1 MLSYF
6 RTRYKLKG
14 VYFLDEPETALSPK
28 SQLELMEII
37 EEGSQTRQ
45 AQFIMVTHSPIL
57 LACKGATIYNFNK
70 IPVDKTEYEET
81 EHYQV
86 YKKFLMER

>member
-6 RTRYKLKG
+6 RARYKLKG

-28 SQLELMEII
+28 SQLNLMEII
-37 EEGSQTRQ
+37 EESSRIRQ

-57 LACKGATIYNFNK
+57 LACEGATIYNFNK
-70 IPVDKTEYEET
+70 IPVDKTEYKET
-81 EHYQV
+81 EHYRV
-86 YKKFLMER
+86 YKEFLMNR